1 MTPVIIKIIA
11 GFISTIGF
19 AILFRLKPAH
29 WILAGIDGLLAC
41 VCYFAFTDIFGD
53 AFLPNLLASLVCAF
67 SAEIFARLA
76 KAPSTVFLLPGI
88 IALVPGGSLYYSMS
102 NLLNSNY
109 VEAGHNLLLTAEVA
123 IAIGGGIIAASI
135 LRIIIFKVVDA
146 IIGKFKRKN
155 N

>member
-19 AILFRLKPAH
+19 AILFRLKPTH
-29 WILAGIDGLLAC
+29 WILAAIDGLLAC
-41 VCYFAFTDIFGD
+41 VCYFAFADIFGNV
-53 AFLPNLLASLVCAF
+53 FLPNLLASLVCAF
-67 SAEIFARLA
+67 GAELFARLA

-88 IALVPGGSLYYSMS
+88 IALVPGGTLYYSMS

-109 VEAGHNLLLTAEVA
+109 IEAGHNLLLTAEVA

-146 IIGKFKRKN
+146 IIGKFNKKKN
-155 N
+155 

>member
-1 MTPVIIKIIA
+1 MTPVMIKIIA

-19 AILFRLKPAH
+19 AILFRLKPTH

-41 VCYFAFTDIFGD
+41 ICYVVLLDVFDD
-53 AFLPNLLASLVCAF
+53 AFLPNLLAAF
-67 SAEIFARLA
+67 VGALGAEFFARIA
-76 KAPSTVFLLPGI
+76 KAPTTVFLLPGI
-88 IALVPGGSLYYSMS
+88 IAFVPGGSLYYSMS

-109 VEAGHNLLLTAEVA
+109 IEAGHYLLLTAEVA

-146 IIGKFKRKN
+146 IIGKFKRKKN
-155 N
+155 